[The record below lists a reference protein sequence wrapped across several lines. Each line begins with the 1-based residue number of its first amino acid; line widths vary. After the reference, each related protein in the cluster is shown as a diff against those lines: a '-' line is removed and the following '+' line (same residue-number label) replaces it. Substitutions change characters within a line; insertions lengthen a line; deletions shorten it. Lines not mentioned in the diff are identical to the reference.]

1 MIEKKTNLFDAI
13 AQIVKLVQQ
22 NVENFT
28 KVAVVRV
35 VNDDGSYDVELI
47 SPTFDLNVQ
56 NDTYVLYSVQNVTDK
71 TINVNSYVY
80 LSAISKRVFVII
92 GALDVNSIDFTSTDT
107 INITGVALTT
117 KLSDVYNIKDVDDNI
132 LISITPD
139 AITNTIKEYTVNA
152 DTIALN
158 GNNGGKIEVT
168 DKVDL
173 SNQVASLKDILSDL
187 VTTLTS
193 NVVPDCTLVAPYG
206 AGTGSVLASDLIQ
219 LTTKINGLLK

>member
-117 KLSDVYNIKDVDDNI
+117 KLSDV
-132 LISITPD
+132 
-139 AITNTIKEYTVNA
+139 
-152 DTIALN
+152 
-158 GNNGGKIEVT
+158 
-168 DKVDL
+168 
-173 SNQVASLKDILSDL
+173 
-187 VTTLTS
+187 
-193 NVVPDCTLVAPYG
+193 
-206 AGTGSVLASDLIQ
+206 
-219 LTTKINGLLK
+219 